1 MKKILFI
8 EDDNF
13 IRENFCEIFAEEGY
27 EMRCVSGGKDGI
39 ELATKFLPDLIIC
52 DIMMPVMD
60 GFEVKNILSKNKKT
74 SDIPFIYL
82 TAKANI
88 MDAQHAMELG
98 ADDFITKPVTAT
110 KLLELISK
118 RLKRIDELKR
128 NKVEKKG

>member
-13 IRENFCEIFAEEGY
+13 IRENICEIFAEEGY
-27 EMRCVSGGKDGI
+27 EVRCVSCGKDGI
-39 ELATKFLPDLIIC
+39 ELAAKFLPDLIIC
-52 DIMMPVMD
+52 DIMMPAMD

-88 MDAQHAMELG
+88 KDAQHAMELG
-98 ADDFITKPVTAT
+98 ADDFITKPVTAS
-110 KLLELISK
+110 KLLELVSK
-118 RLKRIDELKR
+118 RLNRIDELKR
-128 NKVEKKG
+128 N